1 MCLGHRTTSE
11 AAFVAYAYEAKV
23 TLLGVSWA
31 TLRAYGAVSRETVM
45 EMARGARTALGAD
58 VAVSISGIAGPAGG
72 MPNKPVGT
80 TWFGL
85 STPAEDRAYLFQ
97 FEGDRRQNKMQAA
110 DAALAPRAGLP
121 PGQSNLKTV
130 VLISADA
137 EWRVAKALFRDSAV
151 LSTQLGEHFEIKKG
165 GLPRQGLPRRLG
177 TCIRGCHNSVCDRQL
192 EAGSTGEPGNL
203 RRV

>member
-1 MCLGHRTTSE
+1 MDASDDPLEIHVGRLLKRSGLKLALAESCTGGLVADRITDVPGSSDYFRGGI
-11 AAFVAYAYEAKV
+11 VAYAYEAKV

-58 VAVSISGIAGPAGG
+58 VAVSISGIAGPGGG

-85 STPAEDRAYLFQ
+85 STAAEDRAILHQ

-110 DAALAPRAGLP
+110 DAALRI
-121 PGQSNLKTV
+121 
-130 VLISADA
+130 VLEFLQGIAD
-137 EWRVAKALFRDSAV
+137 
-151 LSTQLGEHFEIKKG
+151 
-165 GLPRQGLPRRLG
+165 
-177 TCIRGCHNSVCDRQL
+177 
-192 EAGSTGEPGNL
+192 
-203 RRV
+203 

>member
-1 MCLGHRTTSE
+1 MNTSTDSLE
-11 AAFVAYAYEAKV
+11 VQIGQLLKQGGLKLAVAESCTGGLVADRITDVPGSSDYFRGGIVAYAYEAKV

-85 STPAEDRAYLFQ
+85 STPAEDRAYLHQ
-97 FEGDRRQNKMQAA
+97 FEGDRRQNKSQAA
-110 DAALAPRAGLP
+110 EVALRI
-121 PGQSNLKTV
+121 
-130 VLISADA
+130 VLDF
-137 EWRVAKALFRDSAV
+137 L
-151 LSTQLGEHFEIKKG
+151 
-165 GLPRQGLPRRLG
+165 QGRL
-177 TCIRGCHNSVCDRQL
+177 T
-192 EAGSTGEPGNL
+192 
-203 RRV
+203 